1 MERRILIFAPGGRD
15 GELTEQVLTAAQIP
29 CHVCPSAD
37 DLAAALQAGAG
48 GVLAVEEALGAVAFG
63 VLEDFVNRQPPW
75 SDLPILLLTRRGVDS
90 PPTRQA
96 VLRLGNL
103 TLLERPVLRLTL
115 VTVLQALL
123 RARRK
128 QYQVRE
134 AEQRKDEFLASLGHE
149 LRNPL
154 APIRTSAA
162 LLRHLAPTAPQLQH
176 IGAVIERQT
185 GHLTRLVDD
194 LLDVARITSGKVELQ
209 YAQLSLASVIAH
221 VDELCAEAAANRHI
235 ALAITLP
242 PQPVLLYADGAR
254 LVQLLSNV
262 LSNAIKFTPEG
273 GHIALQAMVEG
284 EILQVTVSDDGIG
297 MEEAAL
303 ERIFNMF
310 EQNKPGGG
318 QLKAGLGIGLSL
330 ARQFALLHGGSIAA
344 SSSGLGLGSEFTI
357 RLPVV
362 LPAQADGP
370 GLAATPTAPA
380 PVQEA
385 GDGRRKRVLV
395 VDDNHDAADSLS
407 AMFATLDCEVGTA
420 YDGYAALAAVEHDP
434 PDLVVMDLSMPGM
447 DGYEAARLIRQHPA
461 AHDAVLVALSGWG
474 QDDARRRTD
483 SAGFDYHLVKP
494 VAFDT
499 ILQLAQAE
507 GAPHRH

>member
-15 GELTEQVLTAAQIP
+15 AALTEQVLTAAQIG
-29 CHVCPSAD
+29 CHVCASAE
-37 DLAAALQAGAG
+37 DLASALHAGAG
-48 GVLAVEEALGAVAFG
+48 GVLTVEEALGVGAFG
-63 VLEDFVNRQPPW
+63 VLEGFVDGQPPW
-75 SDLPILLLTRRGVDS
+75 SDLPILLLTRRGIDS
-90 PPTRQA
+90 PQARQA
-96 VLRLGNL
+96 VLKLGNL
-103 TLLERPVLRLTL
+103 TLLERPVLTLTL
-115 VTVLQALL
+115 VTVLHTLL

-162 LLRHLAPTAPQLQH
+162 LLRRIAPASPELER

-194 LLDVARITSGKVELQ
+194 LLDVARITSGKVALQ
-209 YAQLSLASVIAH
+209 YAQQTLAAVIAH
-221 VDELCAEAAANRHI
+221 VEELCEAAAAAKRI
-235 ALAITLP
+235 SLALILP
-242 PQPVLLYADGAR
+242 PQPVLLWADGAR

-273 GHIALQAMVEG
+273 GHIALQAAAED
-284 EILQVTVSDDGIG
+284 EWLQVTVSDDGIG
-297 MEEAAL
+297 MEAEAL
-303 ERIFNMF
+303 ERIFTMF

-318 QLKAGLGIGLSL
+318 QLKTGLGIGLSL
-330 ARQFALLHGGSIAA
+330 ARQFALLHGGSITA
-344 SSSGLGLGSEFTI
+344 SSAGPGRGSEFTI

-362 LPAQADGP
+362 VQADGS
-370 GLAATPTAPA
+370 AALPSPQASA
-380 PVQEA
+380 A

-474 QDDARRRTD
+474 QDEARHHTD

-499 ILQLAQAE
+499 ILQLAQADM
-507 GAPHRH
+507 APRHPHHH

>member
-15 GELTEQVLTAAQIP
+15 AELTEQVLAAAQIP
-29 CHVCPSAD
+29 CHACSSAD
-37 DLAAALQAGAG
+37 ELAAALQAGAA
-48 GVLAVEEALGAVAFG
+48 GVLAVEEALNTGAFG

-75 SDLPILLLTRRGVDS
+75 SDLPILLLTRRGIDS
-90 PPTRQA
+90 PQARQA

-103 TLLERPVLRLTL
+103 TLLERPVLTLTL
-115 VTVLQALL
+115 VTVLQAQL
-123 RARRK
+123 RARHK

-162 LLRHLAPTAPQLQH
+162 LLRRMTPTPPELQH
-176 IGAVIERQT
+176 IGTVIERQT

-221 VDELCAEAAANRHI
+221 VEELCTEAAASRRI
-235 ALAITLP
+235 ALAIAQP
-242 PQPVLLYADGAR
+242 PQPVLLHADGAR

-273 GHIALQAMVEG
+273 GHIALQATVAG
-284 EILQVTVSDDGIG
+284 ELLQVTVRDNGIG
-297 MEEAAL
+297 MEAEAL

-310 EQNKPGGG
+310 EQNKPGSG

-330 ARQFALLHGGSIAA
+330 ARQFALLHGGSITA
-344 SSSGLGLGSEFTI
+344 SSAGLGLGSEFTI

-362 LPAQADGP
+362 LPAQANAKANGQGRP
-370 GLAATPTAPA
+370 AAASAP
-380 PVQEA
+380 QG
-385 GDGRRKRVLV
+385 GDSRRKRVLV

-420 YDGYAALAAVEHDP
+420 YDGYAALAAVENDP

-447 DGYEAARLIRQHPA
+447 DGYEAARLIRQHPV

-474 QDDARRRTD
+474 QDDARRRTGK
-483 SAGFDYHLVKP
+483 AGFDYHLVKP

-499 ILQLAQAE
+499 ILELAQAE
-507 GAPHRH
+507 AVPHRH